1 MSFPGR
7 DRNCVSE
14 KMSLVLLTH
23 KTEYTPT
30 EQITIKKTSCRVLQT
45 FLLLLLLDLSVHE

>member
-1 MSFPGR
+1 M
-7 DRNCVSE
+7 SE